1 MDAGAP
7 ALERI
12 YRERAPPNGFVLM
25 VSGRLTA
32 LAAFVRAQPKLFYT
46 HTQSVVMLGGALKPS
61 RRPGAASGRAG
72 VGDVAPPV
80 AAAVSSTDDVID
92 KAEALLNEIEG
103 GRAWS
108 SADGAVAADG
118 AKHPGDEMKAD
129 PSVQAESNPQKL
141 RRPPGGGGGDR
152 ASNPELGGA
161 WASEEGRFLTPD
173 PAAQNVALDAPAAEF
188 VFRMCQRLTVPL
200 VVVSRHAANACWLPR
215 SLYDAIA
222 CSGAPVGAQLRKQAT
237 AITASRAPP
246 LAPPPLALTLCR
258 FAARCPLTLPR
269 RHRRRLPAAL
279 SLPLFGRSPV
289 TRLWRSIARL
299 GHVRRPKAETNP
311 HTPRQRRW
319 NIHYQN
325 CARGCVIR
333 RGVFFSV

>member
-46 HTQSVVMLGGALKPS
+46 HTQSVVMLGGAFKPS

-92 KAEALLNEIEG
+92 KAEALLDEIEG
-103 GRAWS
+103 GRTWS
-108 SADGAVAADG
+108 SVDGAVAADG
-118 AKHPGDEMKAD
+118 AEHPGDEMKAD
-129 PSVQAESNPQKL
+129 PSVQAESNPQKPC
-141 RRPPGGGGGDR
+141 RPPGGDR

-173 PAAQNVALDAPAAEF
+173 PAAQNVALDASAAEF

-246 LAPPPLALTLCR
+246 LAPPPLALTLCHST
-258 FAARCPLTLPR
+258 AQCPLTLPR
-269 RHRRRLPAAL
+269 RHRHRLPAAL
-279 SLPLFGRSPV
+279 SLPLFGRSSV
-289 TRLWRSIARL
+289 TRL
-299 GHVRRPKAETNP
+299 
-311 HTPRQRRW
+311 
-319 NIHYQN
+319 
-325 CARGCVIR
+325 
-333 RGVFFSV
+333 